1 MLFRSKSGTLLLA
14 GSLQSVPKQRGIV
27 FNADTNTVT
36 NYGSGKSEKI
46 LHLQGDVD
54 QDKINELVA
63 GKNYERIVNYAKHN
77 GNFKSE
83 TLLDVSGKEIYS
95 AVNVGQNGK
104 GIVAVQYN
112 FRQDYS
118 NDTTISGAKAGEQK
132 VIVEEYNDEKS
143 EYSVSRAMT
152 YSSNKM

>member
-1 MLFRSKSGTLLLA
+1 MGVMAKKPYRMNSPLKTLGQMLINRLGGFMGNTAKSGTSLLA

-104 GIVAVQYN
+104 GID
-112 FRQDYS
+112 RDR
-118 NDTTISGAKAGEQK
+118 
-132 VIVEEYNDEKS
+132 KS
-143 EYSVSRAMT
+143 VV
-152 YSSNKM
+152 